1 MIRLSNGQ
9 WSAPAF
15 VAPNNI
21 SGGLMFGADA
31 YNAIL
36 ILNSDTAVNG
46 FMSHHFTIGSEV
58 HHGTVRRPCLRWLTR
73 DLCLRSLSLLAH

>member
-1 MIRLSNGQ
+1 MTRLPNGQ

-36 ILNSDTAVNG
+36 ILNSDVAVNG
-46 FMSHHFTIGSEV
+46 FKSHHFTIGSEV
-58 HHGTVRRPCLRWLTR
+58 DRDTVFRPNS
-73 DLCLRSLSLLAH
+73 DG